1 MSSLRKRARVYLAI
15 AVTLLLGFIVPPTVS
30 LKHFRGLLS
39 QSLSRSLDR
48 EVSVQDVHLRL
59 LPLPGFTFRQLRIS
73 DDEEF
78 GGEPILQTQEEDGRS
93 SIATLRLTSLWRGR
107 LEIASVSLTQASLNL
122 VRAPD
127 GHWNLERL
135 INRAAEVP
143 SAPTSKKK
151 PEARSRFPY
160 IELKESRINFKF
172 GPEKKPFALSE
183 SEFALWLAAENRWN
197 VRLKAV
203 PLRTDGSI
211 SDTGVINLSGSF
223 DRAAQ
228 FAQTPFHLQVSWE
241 RSEIAAIARIVR
253 GNDPGWRGAVDLSG
267 ELKGTPADFTS
278 HLITNI
284 TELRRYDIAR
294 NSSFDVRISCDQR
307 FTSDG
312 KLGDESNRLGFNCKV
327 PLNPGAITAEGSVH
341 LVPDSPEFSARIFA
355 SEVPVN
361 TLLQAA
367 VHAKSTLPSDLSGDG
382 VIDGNWSINHTA
394 ATPVV
399 WQGAIRATGSVLRAG
414 VLGPALAFP
423 PSVILNFEPPAVQ
436 SATRSVIKRPL
447 PSQIGI
453 AHAIVKPFTLDL
465 GGEVHV
471 SASFDAQGYRMNVS
485 GPVDWQRLLQVARTI
500 GLRPPPNDLQGS
512 GVIDAQY
519 FGEWQHFAPTR
530 VSGQAQ
536 IKSALLSLRGFS
548 EPLNVS
554 AGTLKFDGPN
564 FQAEKIDGAF
574 PQSGL
579 AFLGSFS
586 GTRQCEQ
593 HIICNLTFSIQAN
606 ELDANALLAVLN
618 GQSNGITLPFFNSG
632 HRFDAKWLLEAPASG
647 TVSTQHL
654 IIRDL
659 AMKNVSAQLLLNPGK
674 LIVRHWTGDVFEG
687 KHEGDWTFD
696 FSGSRPAMTGSGS
709 VRHARMGLVRAAFD
723 DQAGSGILDL
733 DYRVGMAGNSLDEL
747 ASSAT
752 GTGLF
757 SWHNGTIETLSPDA
771 DVPVPV
777 RFGNWS
783 GHFTIDK
790 KNISLQNSKMDSSSG
805 AQVVTGDITF
815 SRQWNLKFMQTDGIG
830 ALDKSGIENPVV
842 LNRPSGLP
850 EARR

>member
-1 MSSLRKRARVYLAI
+1 MSSLRTRARVSLAI

-48 EVSVQDVHLRL
+48 EVSVQDVRLRL

-78 GGEPILQTQEEDGRS
+78 GGEPILQTQEEDGQS
-93 SIATLRLTSLWRGR
+93 SATLRLTSLWRGR

-172 GPEKKPFALSE
+172 GSEKKPFALSE

-211 SDTGVINLSGSF
+211 SDTGIINLSGSF
-223 DRAAQ
+223 DRAIQ
-228 FAQTPFHLQVSWE
+228 FAQTPFHFQVSWE
-241 RSEIAAIARIVR
+241 RSEIAAITRIVR

-267 ELKGTPADFTS
+267 ELKGTPADFRA
-278 HLITNI
+278 HLTTNI
-284 TELRRYDIAR
+284 TELRRYDVAR
-294 NSSFDVRISCDQR
+294 NTSFDLRISCDQR

-312 KLGDESNRLGFNCKV
+312 KLGDDSNRVGFNCKV

-341 LVPDSPEFSARIFA
+341 LVPGSPEFSSRIFA

-367 VHAKSTLPSDLSGDG
+367 VHAKSTLPADLSGDG
-382 VIDGNWSINHTA
+382 VIDGNWSINRTA
-394 ATPVV
+394 ASPIA
-399 WQGAIRATGSVLRAG
+399 WQGAIRATGAVVRAG
-414 VLGPALAFP
+414 VLGQALAFP
-423 PSVILNFEPPAVQ
+423 SSVTLDFEPPAAQ
-436 SATRSVIKRPL
+436 SSARATSKRPL
-447 PSQIGI
+447 PSQIGTT
-453 AHAIVKPFTLDL
+453 HAIVKPFTLDL
-465 GGEVHV
+465 GGEVRV

-500 GLRPPPNDLQGS
+500 GLRPPPTDLQGS

-519 FGEWQHFAPTR
+519 FGEWQHFAPPR

-554 AGTLKFDGPN
+554 AGTLKFDGPS
-564 FQAEKIDGAF
+564 FQAEKIAGAF

-579 AFLGSFS
+579 TFLGAFS

-593 HIICNLTFSIQAN
+593 HIVCNVTFSIQTN
-606 ELDANALLAVLN
+606 ELDVGALLAVLN

-632 HRFDAKWLLEAPASG
+632 HRFDAKWLLEIPASG
-647 TVSTQHL
+647 TIAAQHL
-654 IIRDL
+654 IIRDV
-659 AMKNVSAQLLLNPGK
+659 AMKSVSAQLLLNPGK

-687 KHEGDWTFD
+687 KHEGDWSFD
-696 FSGSRPAMTGSGS
+696 FSSSRPAMTGSGS

-723 DQAGSGILDL
+723 EQSGSGLLDL
-733 DYRVGMAGNSLDEL
+733 DYRVGMAGNNLDEL
-747 ASSAT
+747 ASSAS
-752 GTGLF
+752 GSGVF
-757 SWHNGTIETLSPDA
+757 SWHNGAIETLSPDA
-771 DVPVPV
+771 DVPVAV

-790 KNISLQNSKMDSSSG
+790 KNISLQNSRMDSSSG

-815 SRQWNLKFMQTDGIG
+815 SRQWNLKFVQADGSG
-830 ALDKSGIENPVV
+830 ALDKSGLESPVV
-842 LNRPSGLP
+842 LNRPAGLP